1 MKKDDK
7 QNLHTVDVK
16 ELMGKLSESL
26 KEFHSLRVDHI
37 AGKLKNV
44 SSLKMT
50 RKKIAVLKTIL
61 RKKQLELQVKE
72 SSQLS
77 EGSVK

>member
-1 MKKDDK
+1 
-7 QNLHTVDVK
+7 
-16 ELMGKLSESL
+16 
-26 KEFHSLRVDHI
+26 
-37 AGKLKNV
+37 LKNV